1 MTEAKPAYRS
11 VLRCLVSGSP
21 VWCTFSRVL
30 QCSRPLPC
38 MSQSGQ
44 GIGGLLVVY
53 HPIFERDDA
62 EVRIVTTAM
71 VAGLVAEMDDDE
83 VAPSLRSSAGGT
95 DT

>member
-1 MTEAKPAYRS
+1 M
-11 VLRCLVSGSP
+11 
-21 VWCTFSRVL
+21 
-30 QCSRPLPC
+30 
-38 MSQSGQ
+38 
-44 GIGGLLVVY
+44 VY

-71 VAGLVAEMDDDE
+71 VVGLVAEMDDDE